1 MAKRSIP
8 KRFHLKDPEL
18 AKAVAAALA
27 DCKEVKAHQR
37 LLAVRMAASGQFTA
51 QQIAEQ
57 LGISRRR
64 LFDWIK
70 MLKAGGLPG
79 LLACDHGGG
88 AAPRITGA
96 VREELQA
103 ACGPCGGNAPRRC
116 NTGYASAMRKSFH

>member
-88 AAPRITGA
+88 ATPGSPAQFARSFRRLAGRAVETRRGGATLATPAP
-96 VREELQA
+96 
-103 ACGPCGGNAPRRC
+103 
-116 NTGYASAMRKSFH
+116 